1 MLSVSAS
8 PTIKST
14 PADSKSVS
22 ASPTIKSTP
31 ADSKSL
37 KDNLL
42 MYSLTKYYDTLDESD
57 MTLFTD
63 IIAGKSK
70 ISLRIIDWFVT
81 NYSKKNNVVYYVPK
95 KKGSI
100 KNKKKFTKQTYQE
113 APPPN
118 LQKYDLEQFIV
129 YLRYRSKL
137 KSYNKSNFDPFCRN
151 NRITEWGKN
160 RDITTTIGQLNFFRW
175 AIDKNIIEYIKNH
188 LKEIEIDMNTNI
200 RKHIPSDKKKLS
212 KGVNHLTDSKS
223 LKRKRRELSMCATKT
238 VNRHNVNITLSFD

>member
-1 MLSVSAS
+1 MSSSSAS
-8 PTIKST
+8 SCEEVSPASVPASAIKST
-14 PADSKSVS
+14 PADS
-22 ASPTIKSTP
+22 I
-31 ADSKSL
+31 SL

-42 MYSLTKYYDTLDESD
+42 MYSLSKYYDTLDESG
-57 MTLFTD
+57 MTLFTE

-81 NYSKKNNVVYYVPK
+81 NYSKKNNIVYYIPK

-100 KNKKKFTKQTYQE
+100 KNKKKITYQE
-113 APPPN
+113 TPPPN

-151 NRITEWGKN
+151 NRITQWGKN
-160 RDITTTIGQLNFFRW
+160 KDITTTIGQLNFFRW

>member
-1 MLSVSAS
+1 MSSSSAS
-8 PTIKST
+8 SCDEASAPAASAIKST
-14 PADSKSVS
+14 PAHS
-22 ASPTIKSTP
+22 I
-31 ADSKSL
+31 SL
-37 KDNLL
+37 KENLL

-81 NYSKKNNVVYYVPK
+81 NYSKKNNIVYYVPK

-100 KNKKKFTKQTYQE
+100 KNKKKLSPKYKYQE
-113 APPPN
+113 SPPPN

-151 NRITEWGKN
+151 NRITQWGKN
-160 RDITTTIGQLNFFRW
+160 KDITTTIGQLNFFRW

>member
-1 MLSVSAS
+1 MSSSSVSSCEEAS
-8 PTIKST
+8 PASAPASAPAIAIKST
-14 PADSKSVS
+14 PAH
-22 ASPTIKSTP
+22 AI
-31 ADSKSL
+31 SL
-37 KDNLL
+37 KENLL

-81 NYSKKNNVVYYVPK
+81 NYSKKNNIVYYVPK

-100 KNKKKFTKQTYQE
+100 KNKKKHKYQE
-113 APPPN
+113 SPPPN

-151 NRITEWGKN
+151 NRITQWGNNK
-160 RDITTTIGQLNFFRW
+160 DITTTIGQLNFFRW